1 MKRYVE
7 DFDNRKK
14 TENMKKISILFA
26 LFIGLFGYSQTYRLY
41 QTDNIHNQLKLNTK
55 TGQVYQIQD
64 DGQTFLVREAET
76 PNNEKEN
83 RYILQKTKNI
93 WTFILLDKS
102 TGKLWQCQFS
112 VGNTKDI
119 LSVAINT
126 VDLTNAEDGEF
137 TLDPLTS
144 MYQFYLTN
152 QKTGEMWMFQW
163 TTEGAEYR
171 WIKKL

>member
-1 MKRYVE
+1 MSNLR
-7 DFDNRKK
+7 
-14 TENMKKISILFA
+14 
-26 LFIGLFGYSQTYRLY
+26 FI
-41 QTDNIHNQLKLNTK
+41 
-55 TGQVYQIQD
+55 
-64 DGQTFLVREAET
+64 
-76 PNNEKEN
+76 N

>member
-1 MKRYVE
+1 M
-7 DFDNRKK
+7 
-14 TENMKKISILFA
+14 
-26 LFIGLFGYSQTYRLY
+26 
-41 QTDNIHNQLKLNTK
+41 
-55 TGQVYQIQD
+55 
-64 DGQTFLVREAET
+64 
-76 PNNEKEN
+76 
-83 RYILQKTKNI
+83 
-93 WTFILLDKS
+93 
-102 TGKLWQCQFS
+102 
-112 VGNTKDI
+112 
-119 LSVAINT
+119 AINT